1 MVQVKKNKAY
11 KFRLVPTAE
20 QASMFAKTFGC
31 VRFVYNKMLA
41 ERKDTYKTYKNDKET
56 LKKIKEPTPAKY
68 KPDFPFLKEVD
79 SLTLANAQM
88 NLKKA
93 YQAFFKGNAK
103 FPKFKSK
110 KHKQTFTTNVVNGN
124 IFLEN
129 GHIKLPKIKT
139 MIKLRQHRQIPKD
152 HTIKSVTVSKTA
164 TGKFYISILTEYITE
179 TPEVSLENVLGLD
192 FSMTNLFVTS
202 EGEKANYPRFYR
214 ASLEKLKKEQRKLS
228 RRKKGSSRWDKQRLK
243 VSKLQEKIAN
253 QRRDYLHKKSREL
266 ANTFDCIV
274 IEDLNMQSMSK
285 ALNFGKSVADNG
297 WGMFTT
303 FLAYKLEDQGKQ
315 LIKIDKWFPSSK
327 KCSKCGEVKEN
338 LPLSERLFE
347 CGCGNIMDRD
357 HNAAINIQEEGKRL
371 LQNIVAA

>member
-1 MVQVKKNKAY
+1 
-11 KFRLVPTAE
+11 
-20 QASMFAKTFGC
+20 
-31 VRFVYNKMLA
+31 
-41 ERKDTYKTYKNDKET
+41 
-56 LKKIKEPTPAKY
+56 
-68 KPDFPFLKEVD
+68 
-79 SLTLANAQM
+79 
-88 NLKKA
+88 
-93 YQAFFKGNAK
+93 
-103 FPKFKSK
+103 
-110 KHKQTFTTNVVNGN
+110 GN

-164 TGKFYISILTEYITE
+164 AGKFYISILTEYVTE
-179 TPEVSLENVLGLD
+179 TPEVSIQNVLGLD

-214 ASLEKLKKEQRKLS
+214 KSLEKLKKEQRKLS
-228 RRKKGSSRWDKQRLK
+228 RRKKDSSRWEKQRLK

-285 ALNFGKSVADNG
+285 TLNFGKSVADNS

-303 FLAYKLEDQGKQ
+303 FLAYKLEDQGKL

-347 CGCGNIMDRD
+347 CVCGNIMDRD